1 MRSHSVKQRRC
12 TGCRTPRSSHRRPD
26 NPGTFRAPPSLNV
39 GKLESSAATSN
50 VKLMTTARTRHVD
63 PEELHRSP
71 AFTQGVIA
79 PAARTLYVGGPAR
92 HR

>member
-1 MRSHSVKQRRC
+1 MRSA
-12 TGCRTPRSSHRRPD
+12 RSSNDDARVPD
-26 NPGTFRAPPSLNV
+26 PSILTPPAGQSGDLQGTTKLECRY
-39 GKLESSAATSN
+39 LESSAATSN